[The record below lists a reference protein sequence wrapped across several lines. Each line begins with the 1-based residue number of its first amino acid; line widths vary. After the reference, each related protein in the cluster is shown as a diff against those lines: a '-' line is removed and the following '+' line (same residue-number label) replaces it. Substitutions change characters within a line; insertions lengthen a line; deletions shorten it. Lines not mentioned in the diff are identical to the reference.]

1 MPWLVQRAMVPPAEN
16 SGSSGWAWMIRAR
29 SMGVGSVMR
38 RSCVTIDD
46 GEEVVEVKGFEQ
58 AVSNTLLE
66 GCFGGAGVGG
76 DGDGGDVDLALTQLA
91 EQGCTGLAGLVGLA
105 VGGSR

>member
-1 MPWLVQRAMVPPAEN
+1 
-16 SGSSGWAWMIRAR
+16 MIRAR
-29 SMGVGSVMR
+29 SMGVGSVMS

-58 AVSNTLLE
+58 AISNTLLE
-66 GCFGGAGVGG
+66 GCFGGAGVGS
-76 DGDGGDVDLALTQLA
+76 DGDSGDVDLALTQLA

-105 VGGSR
+105 VGGSRQVHIEQNECGQFARHGVERGLSI